1 MSSPT
6 PKTRMGSSERRQHL
20 IDVSIELF
28 ARRSYATVTTAQ
40 IAGKAGVSEA
50 IIYRHF
56 KSKKALFLA
65 CFQEGIADYLIGRY
79 RKLWVTL
86 KDDPRGYLR
95 AVGLEYFRFVNERPM
110 QARFLAL
117 MLTASYD
124 ADISRAL
131 HDFLEIN
138 VKTVAQV
145 CKRIFE
151 DSPPSPPIHP
161 RRAAW
166 LFVGHYY
173 TLVVLKELFPKD
185 AGIKSIKEMFDFSW
199 RP

>member
-1 MSSPT
+1 MSTPT

-28 ARRSYATVTTAQ
+28 AKRSYATVTTAQ
-40 IAGKAGVSEA
+40 IAEKAGISEA

-56 KSKKALFLA
+56 PSKKALFLA
-65 CFQEGIADYLIGRY
+65 SFQEGIADYLIGRY
-79 RKLWVTL
+79 RKLWLKL
-86 KDDPRGYLR
+86 KDDPQGYLK
-95 AVGLEYFRFVNERPM
+95 AVGLEYFQFVVERPM

-117 MLTASYD
+117 TLTAAYD

-131 HDFLEIN
+131 RDFLEIN
-138 VKTVAQV
+138 VKTVAQAY
-145 CKRIFE
+145 KRIFAE
-151 DSPPSPPIHP
+151 RPPSPPIHP

-173 TLVVLKELFPKD
+173 TMVVLKELFPKD
-185 AGIKSIKEMFDFSW
+185 AGVRSVKEMIDFSL